1 MKEGEGALKRLQNRA
16 EHGVWTAG
24 DSMTTRSYRVRAID
38 RLGAA
43 AALWLL
49 ISAASDAVGVLWAIG
64 DIYVWS
70 NLDRLPMVLLETW
83 DRIALI
89 GFAQTAVYVVAV
101 FMVAKWTYRAS
112 ANVHASGRPLETS
125 PPWAVGWYFIPVA
138 NLWKPYQ
145 ALAEIV
151 RATVTSSSGL
161 PMGLWWG
168 LWLAT
173 SISGNISFRL
183 TLRAVEP
190 NEVIVAS
197 AFTLVSSATGLG
209 AALALRRII
218 VAVTKA
224 QTERQQTLV
233 F

>member
-1 MKEGEGALKRLQNRA
+1 
-16 EHGVWTAG
+16 
-24 DSMTTRSYRVRAID
+24 MTTRSYRVRAID
-38 RLGAA
+38 KLGAV
-43 AALWLL
+43 AALWLA

-70 NLDRLPMVLLETW
+70 NLDRLPMAVLEMW
-83 DRIALI
+83 DMIALI

-101 FMVAKWTYRAS
+101 FLVAKWTYRAS
-112 ANVHASGRPLETS
+112 ANAHASGRRLETS

-145 ALAEIV
+145 ALAEV
-151 RATVTSSSGL
+151 VSVTVASRSGL

-168 LWLAT
+168 LWLTT

-183 TLRAVEP
+183 GLRAEEAH
-190 NEVIVAS
+190 EVILAS
-197 AFTLVSSATGLG
+197 AFSLVSCAAGIG

-218 VAVTKA
+218 LAVTLA
-224 QTERQQTLV
+224 QTQRQQTQV

>member
-1 MKEGEGALKRLQNRA
+1 
-16 EHGVWTAG
+16 
-24 DSMTTRSYRVRAID
+24 MTTRSYRFRAID
-38 RLGAA
+38 KLGAA

-64 DIYVWS
+64 DIFVFS
-70 NLDRLPMVLLETW
+70 NLDRLPMAMLETW

-89 GFAQTAVYVVAV
+89 GFAQMAASLITLVL
-101 FMVAKWTYRAS
+101 VAKWIYRAS
-112 ANVHASGRPLETS
+112 ANVFASGRRLDTS

-145 ALAEIV
+145 AMAEIV
-151 RATVTSSSGL
+151 RATVTSSSRL

-183 TLRAVEP
+183 NLRAVEP

-197 AFTLVSSATGLG
+197 AFTLVASATGLG
-209 AALALRRII
+209 AALALRQII
-218 VAVTKA
+218 VATTRA